1 MKRIILILNILSV
14 CYLINAQ
21 TLEKTYGNKY
31 FSLNYPDNWEIVQED
46 NRATSNVNISVQV
59 MEKKV
64 NNVDFLPNVNII
76 KSAQKRTENTANL
89 ASLTLNQIKS
99 VLPQVQ
105 SVRTQSVTISGCT
118 GTLIE
123 YEGVVNGYS
132 LHWFQYI
139 IKKTD
144 NTTFTITCTLDNNKL
159 QSQKKIADLIVKS
172 IIIK

>member
-1 MKRIILILNILSV
+1 M
-14 CYLINAQ
+14 
-21 TLEKTYGNKY
+21 
-31 FSLNYPDNWEIVQED
+31 
-46 NRATSNVNISVQV
+46 
-59 MEKKV
+59 
-64 NNVDFLPNVNII
+64 VNII

-123 YEGVVNGYS
+123 YEGIVNGYS

>member
-21 TLEKTYGNKY
+21 TFEKTYGNKF

-76 KSAQKRTENTANL
+76 KSAQKRTETTSYL
-89 ASLTLNQIKS
+89 ATMTLNQIKNM
-99 VLPQVQ
+99 LPNM
-105 SVRTQSVTISGCT
+105 RIKGTNDITISGCK
-118 GTLIE
+118 GTVAE
-123 YEGVVNGYS
+123 YECTYNGYS
-132 LHWFQYI
+132 LHFYQYI
-139 IKKTD
+139 IKKAD
-144 NTTFTITCTLDNNKL
+144 NNTFTITCTIDNNKIK
-159 QSQKKIADLIVKS
+159 SQKRIIDAIVASLKIK
-172 IIIK
+172 